1 LLCLSGVAPTASDAD
16 LKKAYRKMAL
26 KYHPDKNAFTGSVFQ
41 AIQSAYVWRMLSLL
55 PVFFVLALARSTSVK
70 VFV

>member
-1 LLCLSGVAPTASDAD
+1 VAPTASDSE

-41 AIQSAYVWRMLSLL
+41 AIQSAYVWRMLYPL
-55 PVFFVLALARSTSVK
+55 PVLFALALAGSTSVK